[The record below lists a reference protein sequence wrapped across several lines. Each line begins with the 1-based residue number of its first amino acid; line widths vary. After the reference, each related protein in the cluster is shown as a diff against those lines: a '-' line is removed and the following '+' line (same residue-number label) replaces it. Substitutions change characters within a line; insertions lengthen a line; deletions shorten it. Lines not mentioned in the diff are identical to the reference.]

1 MLETG
6 IDQMIEIVSD
16 RRSVSATELSAK
28 LSVPVETIETWA
40 EILGKENMVSLEYD
54 RLGKL
59 RITSNV
65 KNQREK
71 LKRVEDMRD
80 DVGAE
85 IDTIEQS
92 VREESK
98 ALDEEHRSL
107 GKFEEALKKE
117 YGNSVKIESML
128 KDIDARKSELEKYLK
143 VIVDEEAK
151 IKDEYM
157 SINQILKNKVK
168 QIEETEE
175 NLSSYEKQKDR
186 LFEDIEIIKRLS
198 KAINKEKPADMA
210 AKIEEIEKNILEIR
224 KQSRVLDKKYG
235 MIKKL
240 MGKV

>member
-40 EILGKENMVSLEYD
+40 EILAKENMISLEYD

-107 GKFEEALKKE
+107 AKFEETLKRE
-117 YGNSVKIESML
+117 YGSSIKIENIL
-128 KDIDARKSELEKYLK
+128 KDIDARKSEIEKYLK

-186 LFEDIEIIKRLS
+186 LFLDIEIIKRLS

>member
-40 EILGKENMVSLEYD
+40 EILAKENMISLEYD

-107 GKFEEALKKE
+107 AKFEETLKRE
-117 YGNSVKIESML
+117 YGSSIKIENIL
-128 KDIDARKSELEKYLK
+128 KDIDARKSEIEKYLK

-151 IKDEYM
+151 IKDEYI

-186 LFEDIEIIKRLS
+186 LFLDIEIIKRLS

-210 AKIEEIEKNILEIR
+210 GKIEEIEKNILEIR
-224 KQSRVLDKKYG
+224 KQSRVLEKKYG
-235 MIKKL
+235 MIRKL

>member
-16 RRSVSATELSAK
+16 RKSVSATELSAK

-40 EILGKENMVSLEYD
+40 EILSKENMVSLEYD

-65 KNQREK
+65 KNQKEK

-80 DVGAE
+80 DVVAE

-98 ALDEEHRSL
+98 ALDDEHKSL
-107 GKFEEALKKE
+107 AKFEEALKSE
-117 YGNSVKIESML
+117 YGKSIKIENIL
-128 KDIDARKSELEKYLK
+128 KDIDVRKSEIEKYLK
-143 VIVDEEAK
+143 VIVEEEAK
-151 IKDEYM
+151 VKDEYA
-157 SINQILKNKVK
+157 SISQIIKNKVK

-186 LFEDIEIIKRLS
+186 LFQDIEIIKRLS

-224 KQSRVLDKKYG
+224 KQSRVLDQKYG
-235 MIKKL
+235 MIRKL

>member
-28 LSVPVETIETWA
+28 LSVPVGTIETWA
-40 EILGKENMVSLEYD
+40 EILAKENMVSLEYD

-92 VREESK
+92 VREESR
-98 ALDEEHRSL
+98 ALDVEHKSL
-107 GKFEEALKKE
+107 AKFEETLKRE
-117 YGNSVKIESML
+117 YGSSIKIENIL
-128 KDIDARKSELEKYLK
+128 KDIDARKSEIEKFLK

-151 IKDEYM
+151 VKDEYI

-186 LFEDIEIIKRLS
+186 LFQDIEIIKRLS

-210 AKIEEIEKNILEIR
+210 GKIEEIEKNILEIR